1 VRASGQKSKEK
12 KKNNINGVPKTFHK
26 PQTFQVNLRKKKH
39 LNNQKREREKK
50 KERNSNFSSKSKRE
64 KERRKKIYLF
74 SSEREQKWWK

>member
-1 VRASGQKSKEK
+1 VRASGKKRKEK

-50 KERNSNFSSKSKRE
+50 K
-64 KERRKKIYLF
+64 RKKLKF
-74 SSEREQKWWK
+74 LK